1 MYLVS
6 NALSER
12 LGSQYPFWQ
21 APLPFNLIS
30 AEMSGRISAQGA
42 HGIIRIAAHD
52 TRDSFEAKTAAY
64 RQHHAAPSYCF
75 AHLLPHQPQGDKPDT
90 FAAELLQTRLNT
102 EPLTLQRGDHFLDLL
117 DTAIA
122 ARPRAI
128 GFAQGLPDRET
139 LSLIREQGIFTFAIV
154 GNLLEALSADDFG
167 IDVLVLQGME
177 AGGERAAFTND
188 LPHVEQTAL
197 SLLQQV
203 RAYSKKPL
211 VLWGDLTGPA
221 DTVAAIIS
229 GAQAVML
236 DRPFLACA
244 ENGLEPDLRESA
256 IHGSEY
262 QSHISDQY
270 TTRPMRCLH
279 YRASAIDDAALRGQE
294 NLYAAAFAQQPE
306 ERPLPVAISAID
318 DPQNLTH
325 YLNQQAQH
333 IRQMIA

>member
-1 MYLVS
+1 MYLVT
-6 NALSER
+6 NALSEQ

-21 APLPFNLIS
+21 APLPFDLIS
-30 AEMSGRISAQGA
+30 ADMSGRISAQGA

-52 TRDSFEAKTAAY
+52 TRDSLNAKINAY
-64 RQHHAAPSYCF
+64 RKHHTAPSFCF
-75 AHLLPHQPQGDKPDT
+75 AHCLPQQPQGDKPDT

-167 IDVLVLQGME
+167 VDALVLQGME
-177 AGGERAAFTND
+177 AGGERSAFSDD

-203 RAYSKKPL
+203 RAYSNKPL
-211 VLWGDLTGPA
+211 IVWGDLTGAA
-221 DTVAAIIS
+221 DIVAAS
-229 GAQAVML
+229 SPAPKTAW
-236 DRPFLACA
+236 
-244 ENGLEPDLRESA
+244 
-256 IHGSEY
+256 
-262 QSHISDQY
+262 
-270 TTRPMRCLH
+270 TTKPA
-279 YRASAIDDAALRGQE
+279 RASSTAANTKAKSATNTPPARCAACSMPSATPTKHCYVARKTSLPPPLHNSRKRGRYPS
-294 NLYAAAFAQQPE
+294 LSA
-306 ERPLPVAISAID
+306 PLK
-318 DPQNLTH
+318 TRKH
-325 YLNQQAQH
+325 
-333 IRQMIA
+333 

>member
-1 MYLVS
+1 MYLVT
-6 NALSER
+6 NALSEQ

-21 APLPFNLIS
+21 APLPFDLIS
-30 AEMSGRISAQGA
+30 ADMSGRISAQGA

-52 TRDSFEAKTAAY
+52 TRDSLTAKIDAY
-64 RQHHAAPSYCF
+64 RKHHAAPSFCF
-75 AHLLPHQPQGDKPDT
+75 AHCLPQQPQGDKPDT

-122 ARPRAI
+122 TRPRAI

-167 IDVLVLQGME
+167 VDALVLQGME
-177 AGGERAAFTND
+177 AGGERSAFSND

-203 RAYSKKPL
+203 RAYSNKPL
-211 VLWGDLTGPA
+211 IVWGDLTGAA
-221 DTVAAIIS
+221 DIVAAIIS

-244 ENGLEPDLRESA
+244 ENGLDDETRA
-256 IHGSEY
+256 RVIHGSEY
-262 QSHISDQY
+262 QSQISDQY
-270 TTRPMRCLH
+270 TARPLRCLQH
-279 YRASAIDDAALRGQE
+279 AFSDADEALLRGQE
-294 NLYAAAFAQQPE
+294 NLFAAAFAQQPE
-306 ERPLPVAISAID
+306 ARPLPVSISAID
-318 DPQNLTH
+318 DPQTLTH
-325 YLNQQAQH
+325 YLNHQAQH

>member
-1 MYLVS
+1 MYLVT
-6 NALSER
+6 NALSEQ

-21 APLPFNLIS
+21 APLPFDLIS
-30 AEMSGRISAQGA
+30 ADMSGRISAQGA
-42 HGIIRIAAHD
+42 HGIIRIATHD
-52 TRDSFEAKTAAY
+52 TRDSLLAQTDAY
-64 RQHHAAPSYCF
+64 RKHYAAPSFCF
-75 AHLLPHQPQGDKPDT
+75 SHCLPQQPQGDKPDT

-139 LSLIREQGIFTFAIV
+139 LALIREQGIFTFAIV

-167 IDVLVLQGME
+167 VDALVLQGME
-177 AGGERAAFTND
+177 AGGERSAFTND

-203 RAYSKKPL
+203 RAYSNKPL
-211 VLWGDLTGPA
+211 IVWGDLTGAA
-221 DTVAAIIS
+221 DIVAAIIS

-244 ENGLEPDLRESA
+244 ENGLDDEARA
-256 IHGSEY
+256 RVIHGSEY
-262 QSHISDQY
+262 QSQISAQY
-270 TTRPMRCLH
+270 TARPLRCLPH
-279 YRASAIDDAALRGQE
+279 AFSDGDEELLRGQE
-294 NLYAAAFAQQPE
+294 NLFAAAFAQQPE
-306 ERPLPVAISAID
+306 ARPLPVAISAME
-318 DPQNLTH
+318 DPQTLTH
-325 YLNQQAQH
+325 FLNQQAQN

>member
-1 MYLVS
+1 MYLVT
-6 NALSER
+6 NALSEQ

-21 APLPFNLIS
+21 APLPFDLIS
-30 AEMSGRISAQGA
+30 ADMSGRISAQGA

-52 TRDSFEAKTAAY
+52 TRDSLTAKIDAY
-64 RQHHAAPSYCF
+64 RKHHAAPSFCF
-75 AHLLPHQPQGDKPDT
+75 AHCLPQQPQGDKPDT

-167 IDVLVLQGME
+167 VDALVLQGME
-177 AGGERAAFTND
+177 AGGERSAFTND

-203 RAYSKKPL
+203 RAYSNKPL
-211 VLWGDLTGPA
+211 IVWGDLTGAA
-221 DTVAAIIS
+221 DVVAAIIS

-236 DRPFLACA
+236 DRPFLACT
-244 ENGLEPDLRESA
+244 ENALDEASRA
-256 IHGSEY
+256 RVIHGSEY
-262 QSHISDQY
+262 QSQISAQY
-270 TTRPMRCLH
+270 TARPLRCLPH
-279 YRASAIDDAALRGQE
+279 AFSDAEEALLRGQE
-294 NLYAAAFAQQPE
+294 NLFAAAFAQQPE
-306 ERPLPVAISAID
+306 ARPLPVSISAID
-318 DPQNLTH
+318 DPQTLTH
-325 YLNQQAQH
+325 YLNQQAQL

>member
-1 MYLVS
+1 MYLVH
-6 NALSER
+6 NALSQQLE
-12 LGSQYPFWQ
+12 SQYPFWQ
-21 APLPFNLIS
+21 APLPFDLID
-30 AEMSGRISAQGA
+30 AEMSGRISAHGA

-52 TRDSFEAKTAAY
+52 TRDSLEAKTAAY

-90 FAAELLQTRLNT
+90 AAAELLQTRLNS
-102 EPLTLQRGDHFLDLL
+102 EPLALQRGDHFLDLL

-122 ARPRAI
+122 AQPRAI

-139 LSLIREQGIFTFAIV
+139 LSLIREQNIFTFAIV
-154 GNLLEALSADDFG
+154 GNLLEAISADDYG
-167 IDVLVLQGME
+167 VDALVLQGME
-177 AGGERAAFTND
+177 AGGERSYFSND
-188 LPHVEQTAL
+188 LPRVEQSGL

-203 RAYSKKPL
+203 RKYSDKPL
-211 VLWGDLTGPA
+211 VLWGDFTDGA
-221 DTVAAIIS
+221 DIVAAIIS

>member
-30 AEMSGRISAQGA
+30 AEMSGRIGAQGA

-52 TRDSFEAKTAAY
+52 TRDSLEAKTAAY

-90 FAAELLQTRLNT
+90 AAAELLQTRLNS
-102 EPLTLQRGDHFLDLL
+102 EPLALQRGDHFLDLL

-122 ARPRAI
+122 AQPRAI

-139 LSLIREQGIFTFAIV
+139 LALIREQGILTFAIV

-244 ENGLEPDLRESA
+244 ENGLEPDLRERA

-279 YRASAIDDAALRGQE
+279 HRASAIDDAALRGQE

>member
-1 MYLVS
+1 MYLVT
-6 NALSER
+6 NALSEQ

-21 APLPFNLIS
+21 APLPFDLIS
-30 AEMSGRISAQGA
+30 ADMSGRISAQGA

-52 TRDSFEAKTAAY
+52 TRDSLTAKINAY
-64 RQHHAAPSYCF
+64 RKHHAAPSFCF
-75 AHLLPHQPQGDKPDT
+75 AHCLPQQPQGDKPDT
-90 FAAELLQTRLNT
+90 FAAELLQT
-102 EPLTLQRGDHFLDLL
+102 
-117 DTAIA
+117 

-167 IDVLVLQGME
+167 VDALVLQGME
-177 AGGERAAFTND
+177 AGGERSAFSND

-203 RAYSKKPL
+203 RAYSNKPL
-211 VLWGDLTGPA
+211 IVWGDLTGAA
-221 DTVAAIIS
+221 DIVAAIIS

-244 ENGLEPDLRESA
+244 ENALDDETRA
-256 IHGSEY
+256 RVIHGSEY
-262 QSHISDQY
+262 QSQISDQY
-270 TTRPMRCLH
+270 TARPLRCLQH
-279 YRASAIDDAALRGQE
+279 AFSDADEALLRGQE
-294 NLYAAAFAQQPE
+294 NLFAAAFAQQPE
-306 ERPLPVAISAID
+306 ARPLPVSISAID
-318 DPQNLTH
+318 DPQTLTH
-325 YLNQQAQH
+325 YLNHQAQH